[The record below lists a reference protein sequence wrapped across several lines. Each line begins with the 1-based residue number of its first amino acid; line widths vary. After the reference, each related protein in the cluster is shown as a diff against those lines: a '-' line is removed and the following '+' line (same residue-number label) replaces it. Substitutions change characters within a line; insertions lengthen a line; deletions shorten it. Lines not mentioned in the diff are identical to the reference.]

1 MDDKL
6 SRAWGGPISLLL
18 ALRDSSLIADFIIEG
33 QSRTTQSFPSRG
45 DEWTDFMWMEN
56 IDSILTQYVA
66 IRLKNSIQ
74 QGVQSAVP
82 WSNSVSWPTVEQFH
96 RIPSI
101 LKNLWGVF
109 NTIDTI
115 TSVDSD
121 ETEKIK
127 FNGARWSLKQAI
139 IGVMT
144 EIFVHGIPKRSII
157 SDPDTIAQEDEKEEL
172 MQQLAELPTNAIS
185 WFARK
190 LFEAHRHPSWAQ
202 SWLYWDSIKAWFL
215 EDTDTSHRVAQQFEA
230 LVRSIL
236 SYPCVSHN
244 CHIEEAKRVVSFF
257 AQAINLRHPVNPWQP
272 NPHSEMP
279 DWFYEIASGMW
290 LLATQGDQVL
300 ITELW
305 KEIAQRVQKIFE

>member
-1 MDDKL
+1 MDDRL

-18 ALRDSSLIADFIIEG
+18 PIGNPSLIADCIIDG
-33 QSRTTQSFPSRG
+33 QQRTSQSFPSRG

-56 IDSILTQYVA
+56 IDTILQTYVKQRSISVFQNTTRNQ
-66 IRLKNSIQ
+66 
-74 QGVQSAVP
+74 VP

-109 NTIDTI
+109 NTLDTI

-121 ETEKIK
+121 GTEQNK
-127 FNGARWSLKQAI
+127 FNEARWSLKQAI

-144 EIFVHGIPKRSII
+144 AIFVHGIPKGSII
-157 SDPDTIAQEDEKEEL
+157 SDPDTIVQEDEKEKL
-172 MQQLAELPTNAIS
+172 MQQLAELPTDAIS

-236 SYPCVSHN
+236 SHPYVNHS
-244 CHIEEAKRVVSFF
+244 CHIEKAKRVVSFF

-272 NPHSEMP
+272 SPHSEMP
-279 DWFYEIASGMW
+279 DWFYEITSGMW